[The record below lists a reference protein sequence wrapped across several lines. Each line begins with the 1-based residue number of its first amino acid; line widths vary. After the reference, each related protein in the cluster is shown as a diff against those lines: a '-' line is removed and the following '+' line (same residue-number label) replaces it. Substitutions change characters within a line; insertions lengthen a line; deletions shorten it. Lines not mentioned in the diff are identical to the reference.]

1 MARRRPSPLHTVLL
15 ICEGKTERA
24 FLKHLQS
31 LYIFRGCGVA
41 VTIISADGKG
51 PEYIVNYT
59 IRRSHRIVSDRILT
73 LLDTDIPITAEV
85 RKKAAQR
92 NIQLIE
98 SSPCFEGLLLKILN
112 ERIPA
117 TSKQCKQSCK
127 KYFPSPLT
135 KQENYQ
141 NLTRTLLEK
150 RRKNIPELAR
160 LLDSFNFDD

>member
-15 ICEGKTERA
+15 ICEGKTEKA

-31 LYIFRGCGVA
+31 LYIVRGCGVA
-41 VTIISADGKG
+41 VKIISADGKG

-85 RKKAAQR
+85 RKKATQG

-112 ERIPA
+112 EQIPA

-127 KYFPSPLT
+127 KHFPSPLT

-141 NLTRTLLEK
+141 NLTPTLLEK